1 MGVASN
7 WVSQGDYLYNPKL
20 SRTTRHAAQAE
31 MVFRQY
37 ADVQEEF
44 GKGKGDTWNFDR
56 WGDITTA
63 GGKLVETATIPR
75 RTHTPYKG
83 TGSVSEYGN
92 AHGYTGKLE
101 ALSQFDESKKI
112 NRILKNDMVSVMDT
126 EVEAEFAKTK
136 IVYVASSSSAYNI
149 YTDGTPTQTCSA
161 SFDDYHLKNI
171 VDYLYSTLKAQK
183 FSGGFFHGILST
195 QAARGLHDKLQAIWQ
210 YTKYPVN
217 GEIGAYYKTRF
228 SMSNHA
234 LDNSM
239 GVSAAF
245 GEAYVFGADTVM
257 EAIVIPEEIRY
268 ESRDFGRDKAIA
280 WYALLGF
287 KIFWQ
292 SDPDNSIVMFGSAG

>member
-1 MGVASN
+1 MAVASN
-7 WVSQGDYLYNPKL
+7 WVNQGSYLANPKL

-44 GKGKGDTWNFDR
+44 GKGKGDTVNFDK
-56 WGDITTA
+56 WGNISTS
-63 GGKLVETATIPR
+63 GGTLVETATMPR

-83 TGSVSEYGN
+83 TLTVTEYGN
-92 AHGYTGKLE
+92 GHAFTGKLE
-101 ALSQFDESKKI
+101 ALSQFDESQKI
-112 NRILKNDMVSVMDT
+112 TTILKNDMVDAMDVA
-126 EVEAEFAKTK
+126 VEAQFAATK
-136 IVYVASSSSAYNI
+136 IVYVGSTASTYNV
-149 YTDGTPTQTCSA
+149 YTDGTPTETA
-161 SFDDYHLKNI
+161 SVGFSDVHAKNI
-171 VDYLYSTLKAQK
+171 VDYLYGTLKARK
-183 FSGGFFHGILST
+183 FSGGFYHGILST
-195 QAARGLHDKLQAIWQ
+195 QAARELHDDLQAIWQ

-228 SMSNHA
+228 SMTNNA

-245 GEAYVFGADTVM
+245 GEAYIFGADTVM

-268 ESRDFGRDKAIA
+268 EENDVGRDKMIA

-287 KIFWQ
+287 KVFWAG
-292 SDPDNSIVMFGSAG
+292 DPDNSIVKYGSAG